1 MTTLAPGPIMGHLDA
16 IRSAHRKVYG
26 LELSWPEAVRRLD
39 AFNALQDDPTMP
51 PQVWEVQVGCWLI
64 SEGYTP
70 EAIRRVL
77 THCAIYGSAG
87 HSEDLDADD
96 AEAVDAILPVRTCRA
111 ISR

>member
-16 IRSAHRKVYG
+16 IRAANRKLTG

-51 PQVWEVQVGCWLI
+51 PQVWEVQVGCFLVA
-64 SEGYTP
+64 EHYTP

-77 THCAIYGSAG
+77 THCAIYGSAI
-87 HSEDLDADD
+87 HSEDLDPAD
-96 AEAVDAILPVRTCRA
+96 AEAVDAILPTRGCR
-111 ISR
+111 SVPR